1 MTMRTNSRPS
11 GIDVSTI
18 PLIRPAMS
26 SAEVAAIVALL
37 EEAGF
42 AEIGEFEPAP
52 DGTLRPRQR

>member
-1 MTMRTNSRPS
+1 MRTNSRPS

-42 AEIGEFEPAP
+42 ADVGELERAP
-52 DGTLRPRQR
+52 DGSIRARRR